1 MFPRQFGRERSEQV
15 EQNMGY
21 NDVIVQ
27 SNQPGHN
34 DHSIPDTCQ
43 RQSERVKKKY
53 WTQQSCY
60 ITEEKHQYL
69 FTFKQRVNPPDRDW
83 SQTCVLSEGH
93 LHIKEGQSHQCQHNG
108 VRNEKSTC
116 KQCQNLYKSLSFKI
130 QWTTVIISK
139 GNPIAYQCLTTLLK
153 IEIEKKFISKY
164 LLHFCSKDKEIAIR
178 FPSQL
183 HNQYRLGEILISRPI
198 ERGHL
203 LHFRNSRYFSGWRH
217 LLPQFL
223 SVKKK
228 NINNLGL
235 KSPCHYIKNNQRV
248 LHVHTLKTYKHTLY
262 LNNLISMTFY

>member
-1 MFPRQFGRERSEQV
+1 MTIAYPTPVKG
-15 EQNMGY
+15 
-21 NDVIVQ
+21 
-27 SNQPGHN
+27 NQK
-34 DHSIPDTCQ
+34 
-43 RQSERVKKKY
+43 EWKKKY

-139 GNPIAYQCLTTLLK
+139 GNPIAYQCLTTTLLK

-223 SVKKK
+223 SVKKENK
-228 NINNLGL
+228 QFRAE
-235 KSPCHYIKNNQRV
+235 KSMS
-248 LHVHTLKTYKHTLY
+248 LYKK
-262 LNNLISMTFY
+262 